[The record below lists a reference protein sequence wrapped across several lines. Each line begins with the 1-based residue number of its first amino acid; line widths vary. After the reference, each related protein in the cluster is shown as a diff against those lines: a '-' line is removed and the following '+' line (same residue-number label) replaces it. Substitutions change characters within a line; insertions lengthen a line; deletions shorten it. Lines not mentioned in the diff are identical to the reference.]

1 MAQADCE
8 ISTQW
13 ISLGEALALFVEVYG
28 SPRRSGEL
36 LVEALGKGQVRWC
49 CRLLE
54 GGHTLEEAAALKRE
68 ARAAGLAILY
78 ADSVYREGD
87 PAFWRAGPET
97 NFDESW
103 AREKYVIDGSAA
115 YGIQVAREDVEA
127 LLPAKPPV
135 LKGFGG
141 AKSWITIK
149 ARQLKAAGKI
159 RADITKADFARLLA
173 DRMREAAGTDPSVRP
188 ITARSIANKLAEWG
202 LWPISKIK

>member
-1 MAQADCE
+1 MAQATCE
-8 ISTQW
+8 ISTKW
-13 ISLGEALALFVEVYG
+13 ISLGEALAFFVEVYG

-49 CRLLE
+49 CRPLE
-54 GGHTLEEAAALKRE
+54 GGHTPEEAAALRRE
-68 ARAAGLAILY
+68 AQAAGLVIFY

-87 PAFWRAGPET
+87 PAFWRAGLET

-103 AREKYVIDGSAA
+103 ARETYVIGGTAA

-127 LLPAKPPV
+127 LLPPKPPV
-135 LKGFGG
+135 LKGYGG
-141 AKSWITIK
+141 AKSWIVKTTCDM
-149 ARQLKAAGKI
+149 KAAGEI
-159 RADITKADFARLLA
+159 PADIRKMDLARLLEA
-173 DRMREAAGTDPSVRP
+173 KMREAARTDPSIRP